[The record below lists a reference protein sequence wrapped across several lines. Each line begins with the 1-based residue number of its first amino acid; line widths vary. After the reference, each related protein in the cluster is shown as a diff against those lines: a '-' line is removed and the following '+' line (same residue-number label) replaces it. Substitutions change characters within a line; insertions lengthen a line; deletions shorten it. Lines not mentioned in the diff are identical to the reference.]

1 MPEKPK
7 VNIIIYK
14 LSTDTNLDISRNN
27 IVSGSNALVSAS
39 KPSTLTLNEEGFKD
53 LESIFNTVNGNGHY

>member
-39 KPSTLTLNEEGFKD
+39 KPITLTLNEKGFKD